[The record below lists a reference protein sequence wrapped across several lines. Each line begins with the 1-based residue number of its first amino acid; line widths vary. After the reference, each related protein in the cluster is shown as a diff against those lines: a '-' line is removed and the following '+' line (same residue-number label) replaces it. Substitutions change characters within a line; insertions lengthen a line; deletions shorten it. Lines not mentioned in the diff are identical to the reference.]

1 MGAAESATA
10 RTTVTAAAD
19 VTVRR
24 AVTTAEDAAV
34 IMTAT
39 AAEAVTAVRSGSTGD
54 SSGRAAVTAAA
65 VEETRS
71 VTAVGSGIVRRAAPL
86 GCVMS
91 GWMAATGDLRSPFPK
106 RRGNKT
112 E

>member
-34 IMTAT
+34 TMTVMPAV
-39 AAEAVTAVRSGSTGD
+39 AASVMKSGFTGG

-112 E
+112 G